1 MVLQLK
7 RSRKEPMS
15 EINVTPFVDV
25 MLVLL
30 IIFMVTAP
38 LLTVGVQVDLPESA
52 ADSLPDDQEPL
63 TLSINSKGEIYIQE
77 HQVTY
82 QKMIPKLLA
91 IAKNR
96 TDTRIYV
103 RGDKN
108 INYGRVLEVM
118 GTLSG
123 GGTEVISLG
132 RQCLLGAN
140 SGSGISLGDRCTIE
154 AGLYVTGGTIITIL
168 DDNKS
173 DVRKAKALELS
184 GQSDLLFRR
193 NSVTGAVECLT
204 NLSAIELNSELHS

>member
-1 MVLQLK
+1 MGFKL
-7 RSRKEPMS
+7 RSSKKEPIS

-63 TLSINSKGEIYIQE
+63 TISINSKGEIYIQE
-77 HQVTY
+77 HQVNY

-108 INYGRVLEVM
+108 INYGRVLEIM

-123 GGTEVISLG
+123 AGFSKVALISEPYK
-132 RQCLLGAN
+132 N
-140 SGSGISLGDRCTIE
+140 
-154 AGLYVTGGTIITIL
+154 
-168 DDNKS
+168 
-173 DVRKAKALELS
+173 
-184 GQSDLLFRR
+184 
-193 NSVTGAVECLT
+193 
-204 NLSAIELNSELHS
+204 

>member
-1 MVLQLK
+1 MAFQLN
-7 RSRKEPMS
+7 RTRKSPMS

-123 GGTEVISLG
+123 AGFSKVALISEPYK
-132 RQCLLGAN
+132 N
-140 SGSGISLGDRCTIE
+140 
-154 AGLYVTGGTIITIL
+154 
-168 DDNKS
+168 
-173 DVRKAKALELS
+173 
-184 GQSDLLFRR
+184 
-193 NSVTGAVECLT
+193 
-204 NLSAIELNSELHS
+204 

>member
-1 MVLQLK
+1 MAFNFN
-7 RSRKEPMS
+7 RSRKEPRS

-91 IAKNR
+91 IAKKR
-96 TDTRIYV
+96 TETRIYV

-123 GGTEVISLG
+123 AGFSKVALISEPYK
-132 RQCLLGAN
+132 N
-140 SGSGISLGDRCTIE
+140 
-154 AGLYVTGGTIITIL
+154 
-168 DDNKS
+168 
-173 DVRKAKALELS
+173 
-184 GQSDLLFRR
+184 
-193 NSVTGAVECLT
+193 
-204 NLSAIELNSELHS
+204 

>member
-1 MVLQLK
+1 MAFK
-7 RSRKEPMS
+7 FNRSKKEPMS
-15 EINVTPFVDV
+15 EINVTPFVAV
-25 MLVLL
+25 MFVLI

-63 TLSINSKGEIYIQE
+63 TLTVNSKGEIYIQE

-123 GGTEVISLG
+123 AGFSKVALISEPYK
-132 RQCLLGAN
+132 N
-140 SGSGISLGDRCTIE
+140 
-154 AGLYVTGGTIITIL
+154 
-168 DDNKS
+168 
-173 DVRKAKALELS
+173 
-184 GQSDLLFRR
+184 
-193 NSVTGAVECLT
+193 
-204 NLSAIELNSELHS
+204 

>member
-1 MVLQLK
+1 MAFK
-7 RSRKEPMS
+7 FHRSRKEPMS

-52 ADSLPDDQEPL
+52 ADSLPDDQETL
-63 TLSINSKGEIYIQE
+63 TLSINAKGEIYIQE

-123 GGTEVISLG
+123 AGFSKVALISEPYK
-132 RQCLLGAN
+132 N
-140 SGSGISLGDRCTIE
+140 
-154 AGLYVTGGTIITIL
+154 
-168 DDNKS
+168 
-173 DVRKAKALELS
+173 
-184 GQSDLLFRR
+184 
-193 NSVTGAVECLT
+193 
-204 NLSAIELNSELHS
+204 